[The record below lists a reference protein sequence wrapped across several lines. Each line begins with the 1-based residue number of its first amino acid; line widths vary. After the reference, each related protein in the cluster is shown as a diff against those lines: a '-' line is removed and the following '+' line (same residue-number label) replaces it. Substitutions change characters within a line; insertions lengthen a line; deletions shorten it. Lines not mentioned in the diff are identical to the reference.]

1 MIRRFL
7 RPAWELIRDSA
18 YQWVADRAPRKGAA
32 LAFYTLF
39 SLAPILIIAIAIA
52 GFFFGEEA
60 ARGGIA
66 RQIESLIGGEGARA
80 IESLLQ
86 SANQPVYGTAA
97 VLIGLAT
104 LFIGATTVFAELKDS
119 LDQIW
124 EIPDPPDM
132 SISAFIKNR
141 ILSLTLVIAI
151 GFLLLVSLVLSAGI
165 SAFTEYWGAVGISLQ
180 VSNFLVSM
188 AVVTLLFAMVY
199 KWLPGRT
206 IAWKDVWFG
215 AAITSLFFAAG
226 KFLIGYYLGKSAV
239 ASAYGAAGSLILVL
253 IWVYYSAQVFF
264 FGAELTKLYAYRHG
278 SRSQRH

>member
-199 KWLPGRT
+199 KWLPGRA